1 MTLEQRIVR
10 MLLRLYP
17 AAWRR
22 EYGDEL
28 TDVLLARPL
37 TLTVVG
43 DVITNGIR
51 LRARAAEPSTILGL
65 AGMLVIL
72 AGFVFM
78 GATYGH
84 AWVALMQPSPRT
96 FPPVQV
102 MASGLFVSLLVVCG
116 CWTHLRHGGRAR
128 WAGVAAMRMALIAG
142 IPFMIAGLLM
152 MAGLLELTFVGT
164 RLPPPSP
171 WAVVIAPL
179 VRLPE
184 FWIWG
189 AIGGKIGK
197 QIRCWHQ
204 RTAAT
209 RP

>member
-1 MTLEQRIVR
+1 MTLKQRIVTA
-10 MLLRLYP
+10 LLRLYP
-17 AAWRR
+17 AVWRR

-37 TLTVVG
+37 TPSIVG
-43 DVITNGIR
+43 DVIANGAWLR
-51 LRARAAEPSTILGL
+51 LRAAEPSTILGL

-96 FPPVQV
+96 FPPVTV
-102 MASGLFVSLLVVCG
+102 FASGPFVLLLVCCG

-128 WAGVAAMRMALIAG
+128 WAGVAAMRMGFIAG
-142 IPFMIAGLLM
+142 VPIMLAGLM
-152 MAGLLELTFVGT
+152 MMSGTFELRLVGQP
-164 RLPPPSP
+164 LPPPSP
-171 WAVVIAPL
+171 WAVLVAPL

-189 AIGGKIGK
+189 AIGGQLGK
-197 QIRCWHQ
+197 QVACW
-204 RTAAT
+204 RRRVAAA
-209 RP
+209 